1 MSELLKLNINDRLE
15 KKGNLSYLSWAHA
28 WGEALKIDPNA
39 SFLVSTFDRGDGVTQ
54 VYMDVNGT
62 ALVWVTVT
70 LNGKA
75 MTCQLPVMDN
85 KNKAIQ
91 NPDAFAVNTAIMRC
105 LVKALALHGL
115 GLYVYAGED
124 LPDDD
129 GSKPEPE
136 TKPKSKPEP
145 KPETKPKTPTVME
158 GKDNDWKIKITL
170 KPEGDDKIWID
181 TLVTTASIALDA
193 AQSYADVMQIFQVN
207 RNLFDHLKLIS
218 KSDFDDLME
227 VFKSKKE
234 KFK

>member
-1 MSELLKLNINDRLE
+1 MSDLLKININERLE

-39 SFLVSTFDRGDGVTQ
+39 SFHVSTFDRGDGVTQ
-54 VYMDVNGT
+54 IYMDVNGT

-85 KNKAIQ
+85 KNKAIP

-124 LPDDD
+124 LPDTDD
-129 GSKPEPE
+129 KPEPK
-136 TKPKSKPEP
+136 KPESKPEP
-145 KPETKPKTPTVME
+145 KQEAKPLVSMDWRLKVPE
-158 GKDNDWKIKITL
+158 GKDQEWA
-170 KPEGDDKIWID
+170 DKVSVA
-181 TLVTTASIALDA
+181 TSMLLDKTKTK
-193 AQSYADVMQIFQVN
+193 ADV
-207 RNLFDHLKLIS
+207 
-218 KSDFDDLME
+218 ME
-227 VFKSKKE
+227 VFKINRTTFDQLKLVNKDNYDELMSVFKDMKE
-234 KFK
+234 KRE

>member
-1 MSELLKLNINDRLE
+1 MSDLLKININERLE

-28 WGEALKIDPNA
+28 WGEALRIDPNVT
-39 SFLVSTFDRGDGVTQ
+39 FHVSTFDRGDGVTQ

-85 KNKAIQ
+85 KNKAIT

-124 LPDDD
+124 LPDGEDKPEPK
-129 GSKPEPE
+129 KPEPE
-136 TKPKSKPEP
+136 QKK
-145 KPETKPKTPTVME
+145 ETKPLVSTDWKLKVPE
-158 GKDNDWKIKITL
+158 GKDKAWA
-170 KPEGDDKIWID
+170 DK
-181 TLVTTASIALDA
+181 VSVEASKLLD
-193 AQSYADVMQIFQVN
+193 QTQTKADV
-207 RNLFDHLKLIS
+207 
-218 KSDFDDLME
+218 ME
-227 VFKSKKE
+227 VFKINRTVFDQMKLVSKDNYDELMAVFKQMKE
-234 KFK
+234 SRE